1 MCKEI
6 INIEDVL
13 LENSMSKVEC
23 NELHYYLTTVYKIL
37 IFIFVFMHLHIKT
50 YFIVLLLQ

>member
-6 INIEDVL
+6 INIKDVL

-23 NELHYYLTTVYKIL
+23 NELHYYLTTVYKI
-37 IFIFVFMHLHIKT
+37 
-50 YFIVLLLQ
+50 